1 MGGCLEAR
9 GGKQGRLLIDAPSS
23 PPRTIM
29 STAPTA
35 PSASTSQSSFV
46 SIFNAALESYK
57 RKTKKD
63 LASHHLLPSLQTCE
77 SPEAVLTVLRDQV
90 PAFNQSRNGDDGLTK
105 WVTPTVNVLYS
116 FSGTIGQSVGLA
128 FPPASVIFA
137 GIGVLLSAA
146 KDASASQDKLI
157 DIFNRIEHFF
167 RRLEIYTSITPTRA
181 MSDIIVEIM
190 IEVLTILGIA
200 TKEVKRGR
208 IKKYFKKLTG
218 NREIE
223 DSLERLEKLTQEE
236 ARMASAEQLKM
247 THSVDDRV
255 RGVEGQVQHVGN
267 KVQDVEDRVQGIDSN
282 VRSVDDK
289 LDQANRNQL
298 RDSLLRWLSPP
309 NPSTNHNIAC
319 KAHHNGTTQWF
330 FQGSLFDQWKSTG
343 SLWVHGKPGSGKS
356 VVCSSIIQDVMTLC
370 DAGKASLA
378 YFYFDF
384 RDIDKQNL
392 RNLLPSLLIQL
403 SAQSDLCCDILFRL
417 YSAHNRGV
425 QKPSDRA
432 MIECLKE
439 MLTHKG
445 QGPTYIIMDAL
456 DECPTTSSVPSP
468 REDVL
473 GLVDELVGLHITN
486 LHICVTSRPE
496 HDIRAVLEPLTLRPV
511 SLHDESG
518 QQEDIANYVA
528 SFVHSDRRM
537 RRWREEDKELVIK
550 TLSEKAD
557 GMFRWVFCQLELLR
571 QCFPPSVQRILEEL
585 PESLDETY
593 ERILREIRKPNQGY
607 AHRLLR
613 CLVVAVRPL
622 RVEELA
628 EVLAF
633 DFNTGGMPKLNPGWR
648 WEDQEEA
655 VMSACSS
662 LVTIVKDRNS
672 RVVQFSHF
680 SVKEFLTADRLAE
693 PIRDVSRHHIR
704 LEAAHTILAQACLG
718 VLLRL
723 DDRVDRDS
731 IMNFPLALYAA
742 QYWPSHARVEGVSSR
757 IREGTEC
764 LFDADKP
771 HFATWLWIYNEDQRG
786 RSMTTMRPEKPEAVP
801 LYYAARLGFRDLAE
815 HLIAEHPEHVS
826 ARGGLQVTPIHA
838 AASAGQADILSLL
851 IQHGAD
857 VSGRNSLGDTP
868 LFVASTNARLEAGQ
882 ILLNHGADIDA
893 RNRYNNTALIYAI
906 SKNNIEFARMLLER
920 GAVINARCQGDM
932 TPLHGQQKEE
942 EPKSCDCYWSTARMS
957 MRATN
962 MATPLPS

>member
-1 MGGCLEAR
+1 
-9 GGKQGRLLIDAPSS
+9 
-23 PPRTIM
+23 M
-29 STAPTA
+29 STTPTA
-35 PSASTSQSSFV
+35 PSGASTSASQSKFV

-63 LASHHLLPSLQTCE
+63 IASHPLLTGLQSCE
-77 SPEAVLTVLRDQV
+77 SPEGVLTVLRDQV
-90 PAFNQSRNGDDGLTK
+90 PAFNVSRNGDDGLPK
-105 WVTPTVNVLYS
+105 WVTPTVNVLFS
-116 FSGTIGQSVGLA
+116 FSGTIGQGVGLV

-146 KDASASQDKLI
+146 NDASASQDKLI
-157 DIFNRIEHFF
+157 DIFDRIECFF
-167 RRLEIYTSITPTRA
+167 CRLEIYTSITPTRA

-190 IEVLTILGIA
+190 VEVLTILAIA
-200 TKEVKRGR
+200 TNEVKRGR
-208 IKKYFKKLTG
+208 IKKYFKKLAG
-218 NREIE
+218 NREVE
-223 DSLERLEKLTQEE
+223 DSLDRLDKLTQEE

-255 RGVEGQVQHVGN
+255 RGVGGQVQDVRDD
-267 KVQDVEDRVQGIDSN
+267 VQDVRGDVQDVGNRVQDVDDRVQGIDSN
-282 VRSVDDK
+282 VRGVDDK

-330 FQGSLFDQWKSTG
+330 FQGTIFNQWKSTG
-343 SLWVHGKPGSGKS
+343 SFLWVHGKPGSGKS

-392 RNLLPSLLIQL
+392 CNLLPSLLIQL
-403 SAQSDLCCDILFRL
+403 SAQSDPCCDILSRL
-417 YSAHNRGV
+417 YSVHNRG
-425 QKPSDRA
+425 
-432 MIECLKE
+432 
-439 MLTHKG
+439 
-445 QGPTYIIMDAL
+445 GPTYIIMDAL

-473 GLVDELVGLHITN
+473 GLVDELVGLQITN
-486 LHICVTSRPE
+486 LHICITSRPE

-528 SFVHSDRRM
+528 SFVHSDQRM
-537 RRWREEDKELVIK
+537 RRWREEDRELVIK

-571 QCFPPSVQRILEEL
+571 QCFPPSVRRILEEL

-593 ERILREIRKPNQGY
+593 ERILREIRKPNQGH
-607 AHRLLR
+607 ARRLLQ

-655 VMSACSS
+655 VVSACSS
-662 LVTIVKDRNS
+662 LVTIVKGGDS

-693 PIRDVSRHHIR
+693 PMRDVSRYHIR

-731 IMNFPLALYAA
+731 MKKNFPMALYAA
-742 QYWPSHARVEGVSSR
+742 QYWPTHARVEDVSSW
-757 IREGTEC
+757 IKDGMEC
-764 LFDADKP
+764 LFDADKA
-771 HFATWLWIYNEDQRG
+771 HLATWLWIYNEDQG
-786 RSMTTMRPEKPEAVP
+786 GISMITMRPSKPEAVP
-801 LYYAARLGFRDLAE
+801 LYYAAQLGCRDLAE
-815 HLIAEHPEHVS
+815 HLITEHPEHLS
-826 ARGGLQVTPIHA
+826 ARGGSQVTPIHA
-838 AASAGQADILSLL
+838 AASAGQVDILSLL

-857 VSGRNSLGDTP
+857 VNGRNRIGDTP
-868 LFVASTNARLEAGQ
+868 LFLASMNARLEAGQ
-882 ILLNHGADIDA
+882 FLLNHGADIDA
-893 RNRYNNTALIYAI
+893 RNEFNNTALIYAI
-906 SKNNIEFARMLLER
+906 FWGNIEFARMLLER
-920 GAVINARCQGDM
+920 GAVINARCQCDK
-932 TPLHGQQKEE
+932 TPLHCATGEGRTE
-942 EPKSCDCYWSTARMS
+942 LVRLLLDHGADVSARDGDGDTPS
-957 MRATN
+957 ELGSHDGYPEIVELLSEYRAN
-962 MATPLPS
+962 